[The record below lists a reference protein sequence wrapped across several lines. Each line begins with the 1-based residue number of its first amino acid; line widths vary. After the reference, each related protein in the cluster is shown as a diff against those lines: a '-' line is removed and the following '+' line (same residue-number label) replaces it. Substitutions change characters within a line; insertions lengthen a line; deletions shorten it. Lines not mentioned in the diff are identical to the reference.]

1 LGYEKSHTIHGF
13 RKVAST
19 ALHESREWSYEAVEK
34 QMSHLV
40 GTKVSRI
47 YNKAELLNER
57 REMMKWWSDYIESL
71 LLK

>member
-1 LGYEKSHTIHGF
+1 
-13 RKVAST
+13 
-19 ALHESREWSYEAVEK
+19 
-34 QMSHLV
+34 V